1 MSSKSPTEAVYKE
14 RKRKKKTEEEKIES
28 RKAYQKKRDKAL
40 KDMAWWIPR

>member
-14 RKRKKKTEEEKIES
+14 RKRKKKPEEEKMKAK
-28 RKAYQKKRDKAL
+28 KAYQEKRDKAL